1 MYARVG
7 KWEGGDARAIQ
18 EAADRISS
26 QDGPPEGLPAK
37 RLLMLSDESTGNVLM
52 IPFFETEDDLKQGDE
67 TLKGMNPPG
76 DIGELKSV
84 EMYEVKLDL
93 QAPQ

>member
-1 MYARVG
+1 MYARVS
-7 KWEGGDARAIQ
+7 KWEGGDAQSIQ

-26 QDGPPEGLPAK
+26 QDGPPEGVPAQ
-37 RLLMLSDESTGNVLM
+37 RLVMLTDSSGNVLM
-52 IPFFETEDDLKQGDE
+52 IPFFETEEDLKKGDE
-67 TLKGMNPPG
+67 TLKGMSPPG
-76 DIGELKSV
+76 NIGELKSV